1 MNLSLS
7 SLVIP
12 SRPRTGAGVGFLA
25 VVALFTCGAT
35 HSARAAADAFTSP
48 RGIYTV
54 KAAGKPAG
62 QSQARTYFGVQL
74 LPDTKFYG
82 VVSAVSGD
90 AISFNGNSSYQG
102 LADLERTSYAH
113 VITGNGRG
121 FIVDIAE
128 FRQADI
134 RCAQNLSGWITP
146 GTQVSIRPHPHLAD
160 MFGADNR
167 FGLGSGLYA
176 DSADNVVAWDAQTQ
190 QERVYYFHSTRAR
203 WEEKDIEADASRA
216 IMRFPYGLYIVRRT
230 PGTLRIA
237 LSGEIAANPLL
248 LPVRTG
254 ANVFSLPINL
264 SRSLGNL
271 ISTTGDFPVLS
282 GRNSN
287 RSDLLTFEEPFTGI
301 QRGPFYHSSRP
312 NSGGWREV
320 GESGNN
326 SVTLDLLST
335 LVLRRNGPPGYV
347 RAEGSLVPGPVPPVL
362 PPNPEPGELPLYGY
376 LPFPPNPRP
385 ELIYEVQISTDLQT
399 WTFQAIPTFE
409 NGRLKFQLPAGQGR
423 GFYRLRVFMAT

>member
-1 MNLSLS
+1 
-7 SLVIP
+7 
-12 SRPRTGAGVGFLA
+12 
-25 VVALFTCGAT
+25 LFTCGAT

-237 LSGEIAANPLL
+237 LSGESAANPLL

-254 ANVFSLPINL
+254 ANVSLASSADHFIIRRGRIPAAGARWAKAATTALPWIFYRL
-264 SRSLGNL
+264 WSYAGMALPVTFVRKVVWFPVRYLRCCHPTPSLGNCRFTAIFRFLL
-271 ISTTGDFPVLS
+271 ILGL
-282 GRNSN
+282 N
-287 RSDLLTFEEPFTGI
+287 
-301 QRGPFYHSSRP
+301 
-312 NSGGWREV
+312 
-320 GESGNN
+320 
-326 SVTLDLLST
+326 
-335 LVLRRNGPPGYV
+335 
-347 RAEGSLVPGPVPPVL
+347 
-362 PPNPEPGELPLYGY
+362 
-376 LPFPPNPRP
+376 
-385 ELIYEVQISTDLQT
+385 
-399 WTFQAIPTFE
+399 
-409 NGRLKFQLPAGQGR
+409 
-423 GFYRLRVFMAT
+423 